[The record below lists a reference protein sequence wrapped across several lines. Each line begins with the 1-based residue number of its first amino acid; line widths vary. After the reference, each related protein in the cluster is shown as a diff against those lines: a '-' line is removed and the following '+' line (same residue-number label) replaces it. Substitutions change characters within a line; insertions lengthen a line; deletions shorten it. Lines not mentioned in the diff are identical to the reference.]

1 MSESYF
7 YDSEK
12 PTVLKL
18 CRELIYKNRD
28 QLSASDINRVHA
40 IIKEGILQNHYKRDK
55 YGINPTIRNLNT
67 ALLLTDNIGPDRNMI
82 IAILLY
88 HLCRSEF
95 IPEEQLRATFGDDI
109 A

>member
-12 PTVLKL
+12 PMVLNL

-40 IIKEGILQNHYKRDK
+40 IIKEGILQNHYKIDK
-55 YGINPTIRNLNT
+55 YGINPT
-67 ALLLTDNIGPDRNMI
+67 
-82 IAILLY
+82 
-88 HLCRSEF
+88 
-95 IPEEQLRATFGDDI
+95 
-109 A
+109 

>member
-12 PTVLKL
+12 PMVLNL

-55 YGINPTIRNLNT
+55 
-67 ALLLTDNIGPDRNMI
+67 
-82 IAILLY
+82 
-88 HLCRSEF
+88 
-95 IPEEQLRATFGDDI
+95 
-109 A
+109 